1 MWGQMWYY
9 YNVIYITSGDRQKCT
24 KLKKCAV
31 VIVWMELESQ
41 KLALALNKEQGLE
54 VVQESNQ

>member
-1 MWGQMWYY
+1 MCSCDCVNG
-9 YNVIYITSGDRQKCT
+9 TRKS
-24 KLKKCAV
+24 
-31 VIVWMELESQ
+31 